1 MRLKQEVR
9 EYNTGLMEF
18 LNRSVSPYH
27 AVDEMK
33 KNFVEQGFES
43 LCMEEEWTLRRGG
56 RYVVDLGT
64 ALIAFDIG
72 EDPKSFRILGSHTD
86 SPGFM
91 IKPNPDISE
100 NLYCKLNT
108 ETYGGP
114 ILNTWLDRPLSVAGK
129 VTLKGDKVFEPKN
142 LLVDFEKN
150 VAIIPNLAIHQN
162 REVNK
167 GFELNRQK
175 DMLPLVGLSDEDME
189 TKSFVQRLCDKC
201 GAKTEDVLS
210 YELYLYPRE
219 EAEYVGF
226 DDEMISS
233 GRLDN
238 LAMFYVNS
246 TSLMAVRAKNSINM
260 VVGFDNE
267 EVGSLTKNGADSNL
281 LSSVLERIAGAL
293 GIEGEA
299 YHTAMN
305 LSFLISCDMAHAV
318 HSNVPEKTDPTNKPK
333 LNRGPVIKMS
343 YNKKYSSDSYS
354 SAVFMQL
361 CEKAKVPVQ
370 LFVNRSDQAGGTTI
384 GPISS
389 SKLPIHCVDI
399 GNPMLS
405 MHSVRELMGAQDSFY
420 LNEVLKVFFKED

>member
-1 MRLKQEVR
+1 MKQEVR
-9 EYNTGLMEF
+9 EYNRSLMEF

-27 AVDEMK
+27 AVDEMR
-33 KNFVEQGFES
+33 KNFVEHGFEN
-43 LCMEEEWTLRRGG
+43 LCVKEEWMLKKGG
-56 RYVVDLGT
+56 RYVIDLGT

-72 EDPKSFRILGSHTD
+72 EEAKSFRILGSHTD

-114 ILNTWLDRPLSVAGK
+114 ILSTWLDRPLSIAGK
-129 VTLKGDKVFEPKN
+129 VTMKGDKVFEPKT

-175 DMLPLVGLSDEDME
+175 DMLPLVGLSHEGIE
-189 TKSFVQRLCDKC
+189 TKNFVKHLCDKC
-201 GAKTEDVLS
+201 GGRREDLLS
-210 YELYLYPRE
+210 YELYLYPKQ

-238 LAMFYVNS
+238 LVMFYVNS
-246 TSLMAVRAKNSINM
+246 TALMDVRAKNSINV

-305 LSFLISCDMAHAV
+305 RSFLISCDMAHAI
-318 HSNVPEKTDPTNKPK
+318 HPNVPEKTDPTNKPK
-333 LNRGPVIKMS
+333 LNHGPVIKTS

-389 SKLPIHCVDI
+389 SKLPVYSVDI

-405 MHSVRELMGAQDSFY
+405 MHSCRELMGSEDSFY
-420 LNEVLKVFFKED
+420 LNEALKVFFEED